1 MRAVCLFASKLLP
14 LFLFL
19 YAVAIIIPAQA
30 QEPSHRTPASPLII
44 EPVDESRL
52 TTLRGNTHPLARPE
66 FDLGTADGS
75 LPMLRM
81 LLVLKR
87 SDVRESALRKL
98 LDDQQDKHSPSYH
111 KWLTPGKFGQQYG
124 PTDADMQTITSWLQ
138 SHGFEVGSTKGRTV
152 LEFSGT
158 AAEVEEA
165 FHITIHKYLVNGEQ
179 YWANSTDPQIPSA
192 LTPAFAGIK
201 TLHNFLK
208 KPAIHVAEKTIPAK
222 LVGKSHPEFTG
233 STGLHALTPSDYQTI
248 YKVPNNLAGG
258 VGVTIAVVG
267 RNDLYNQGQ
276 DVGDFH
282 NVLGG
287 DNSLTIIV
295 NGPDPGDAGG
305 GEEAEATLDSSW
317 AGALAQSANIDFV
330 VSGSTNTTDGIDLSE
345 LYIIENNLAPVMT
358 ESFSSCEA
366 LTTSSDAQGTSLL
379 AEQAAAQGITY
390 IVSAG
395 DTGAEGCD
403 NLGETTALGGISV
416 NVLASTPF
424 TVAVGGT
431 MFNEHG
437 DNAAYWGTTNSS
449 AGGSALSYI
458 PENVWNETCTTQCES
473 G

>member
-1 MRAVCLFASKLLP
+1 MRASFLSSRKSLCLAFVLLVG
-14 LFLFL
+14 
-19 YAVAIIIPAQA
+19 AAAAQSQSA
-30 QEPSHRTPASPLII
+30 PQISTRPIPLITQAL
-44 EPVDESRL
+44 DESQL
-52 TTLRGNTHPLARPE
+52 TILKGNTHPLARPE
-66 FDLGTADGS
+66 FDLGAADGS

-87 SDVRESALRKL
+87 SDAQESALRKL

-192 LTPAFAGIK
+192 LTPAVAGIK

-258 VGVTIAVVG
+258 AGVTIAVVG

-287 DNSLTIIV
+287 DN
-295 NGPDPGDAGG
+295 
-305 GEEAEATLDSSW
+305 
-317 AGALAQSANIDFV
+317 
-330 VSGSTNTTDGIDLSE
+330 
-345 LYIIENNLAPVMT
+345 
-358 ESFSSCEA
+358 
-366 LTTSSDAQGTSLL
+366 
-379 AEQAAAQGITY
+379 
-390 IVSAG
+390 
-395 DTGAEGCD
+395 
-403 NLGETTALGGISV
+403 
-416 NVLASTPF
+416 
-424 TVAVGGT
+424 
-431 MFNEHG
+431 
-437 DNAAYWGTTNSS
+437 
-449 AGGSALSYI
+449 
-458 PENVWNETCTTQCES
+458 
-473 G
+473 